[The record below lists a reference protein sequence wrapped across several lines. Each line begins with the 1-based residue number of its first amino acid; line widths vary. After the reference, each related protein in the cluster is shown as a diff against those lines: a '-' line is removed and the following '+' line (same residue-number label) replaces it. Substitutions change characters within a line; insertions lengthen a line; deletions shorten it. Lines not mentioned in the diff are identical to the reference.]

1 MTPPVQGQPGTPPA
15 PGQAA
20 QPPAGAAQPRP
31 QPSPQQQAAAAKQ
44 IAQVA
49 EQKTAPATAQ
59 AEGSM
64 SMPQLAALV
73 MKANRWTPQQIAS
86 NPQVAR
92 AFAITMERMQK
103 FLTADGK
110 QALTEQKMQLE
121 YQAKSAAL
129 DQKYAQMVQTAKTT
143 DEKFALQQQLLEEK
157 MNTLLAI
164 QGQKDKAA
172 GERNTEANTT
182 KKDIATDTNQT
193 KKDVAAINATSKEK
207 IAASVAQAKKDLA
220 AGNQP
225 SEQDMKNIAE
235 ARSYG
240 DASVMNLGW
249 GATTRVKIMAMAAQ
263 MAKDRGTTIEAAD
276 AGYHGELAAT
286 SQIGRI
292 SAAPAVGGSEVTQTL
307 PLAVQ
312 AMKTLGQ
319 TNYPNVNAVRNAV
332 KARTGSPEQQA
343 ALAQLNQYITAMQ
356 SAYRL
361 VIQRG
366 GSGAVHYQEQAEKLI
381 NGSLSIPALIADGQA
396 IQKEA
401 GIVGKAT
408 SNAMRGATGGGEATA
423 PDQGGDASSMSDEE
437 LKKKLGIQ

>member
-1 MTPPVQGQPGTPPA
+1 MTISVGYC
-15 PGQAA
+15 
-20 QPPAGAAQPRP
+20 
-31 QPSPQQQAAAAKQ
+31 S
-44 IAQVA
+44 V
-49 EQKTAPATAQ
+49 
-59 AEGSM
+59 
-64 SMPQLAALV
+64 MPHQTTSIILDEET
-73 MKANRWTPQQIAS
+73 K
-86 NPQVAR
+86 
-92 AFAITMERMQK
+92 ER
-103 FLTADGK
+103 
-110 QALTEQKMQLE
+110 
-121 YQAKSAAL
+121 
-129 DQKYAQMVQTAKTT
+129 
-143 DEKFALQQQLLEEK
+143 
-157 MNTLLAI
+157 
-164 QGQKDKAA
+164 
-172 GERNTEANTT
+172 
-182 KKDIATDTNQT
+182 
-193 KKDVAAINATSKEK
+193 

-332 KARTGSPEQQA
+332 KARAGSPEQQA

-366 GSGAVHYQEQAEKLI
+366 GSGAVHYQEQAEKLL
-381 NGSLSIPALIADGQA
+381 NGSLPISVLIADGQA
-396 IQKEA
+396 IEKE
-401 GIVGKAT
+401 GIIIGQAAKD
-408 SNAMRGATGGGEATA
+408 AMKGVTGGGGEPA
-423 PDQGGDASSMSDEE
+423 PNASAGSGNVSAPGDQGDVDTSNPL
-437 LKKKLGIQ
+437 LK